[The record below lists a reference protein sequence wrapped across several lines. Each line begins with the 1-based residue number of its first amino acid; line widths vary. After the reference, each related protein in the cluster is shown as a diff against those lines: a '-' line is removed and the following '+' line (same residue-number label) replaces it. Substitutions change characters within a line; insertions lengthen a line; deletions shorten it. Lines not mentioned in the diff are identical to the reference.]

1 MKSLLVVAIFLV
13 FVTSSWVSAQG
24 ARGNPKDGQVLY
36 QQHCLRCHG
45 EKLDGNGPDG
55 EYLIIRPA
63 NFLSQ
68 GSRAKTDWELLVTI
82 TNGAFSRRLCTAFT
96 DCVHRPIAAGT
107 GAKLSCKPGVAS
119 ACP

>member
-1 MKSLLVVAIFLV
+1 MRSILVVAIFLI
-13 FVTSSWVSAQG
+13 FVTSSWVSAQA

-55 EYLIIRPA
+55 EYLIVRPA

-82 TNGAFSRRLCTAFT
+82 TNGALFT
-96 DCVHRPIAAGT
+96 PMHGFRG
-107 GAKLSCKPGVAS
+107 KLSDEQILDVLSYIRSVAPFDAVS
-119 ACP
+119 

>member
-1 MKSLLVVAIFLV
+1 MKSILVVAIFLV
-13 FVTSSWVSAQG
+13 FVTNSWVSAQG
-24 ARGNPKDGQVLY
+24 ARGNPKNGQVLY

-55 EYLIIRPA
+55 EYLITRPA

-82 TNGAFSRRLCTAFT
+82 TNGALFT
-96 DCVHRPIAAGT
+96 PMHGFRG
-107 GAKLSCKPGVAS
+107 KLSDEQILDVLSYIRSMAPFDAVS
-119 ACP
+119 

>member
-1 MKSLLVVAIFLV
+1 MKSILVVAIFLV

-24 ARGNPKDGQVLY
+24 ARGNPKDGQVIY

-55 EYLIIRPA
+55 EYLIVRPA

-68 GSRAKTDWELLVTI
+68 RSRAKTDWELLVTI
-82 TNGAFSRRLCTAFT
+82 TNGALFT
-96 DCVHRPIAAGT
+96 PMHGFRG
-107 GAKLSCKPGVAS
+107 KLSDKQILDVLSYIRSMAPFDAVS
-119 ACP
+119 

>member
-1 MKSLLVVAIFLV
+1 MRSILVVAILLI

-55 EYLIIRPA
+55 EYLIVRPA

-82 TNGAFSRRLCTAFT
+82 TNGALFT
-96 DCVHRPIAAGT
+96 PMHGFRG
-107 GAKLSCKPGVAS
+107 KLSDQQILDVLSYIRSVAPFDTVS
-119 ACP
+119 